1 MLLVSHVIHIYTCM
15 QEYRKLYGEYYFK
28 VVAPPSDVT
37 AVIILLLVIA
47 SGIHYVILQQQKKDY
62 NAKLIKLCVENKGPT
77 QGGSVEV
84 RDRREIY
91 MKMSHMCVCM

>member
-1 MLLVSHVIHIYTCM
+1 L

-84 RDRREIY
+84 RDGREVI
-91 MKMSHMCVCM
+91 